1 MSKIYRV
8 EENIVDFYKNID
20 AVSMH
25 GSTDTQSATLQHTN
39 TTGQQQRR
47 PVTLPNTNQRQ
58 RQAKDE
64 KEKKEQA
71 PSAAG
76 VLQQQLRFM
85 PSGFIVIPTVCSG
98 TAQDYIKC
106 KNCKNRNVQKV
117 ASCLSSCD
125 RVLSSWW

>member
-8 EENIVDFYKNID
+8 EENVDFYKNID

-39 TTGQQQRR
+39 TTGQQQRP
-47 PVTLPNTNQRQ
+47 PVTLPNANQRR

-64 KEKKEQA
+64 NEKKQA

-76 VLQQQLRFM
+76 VLQQQLHFM

-98 TAQDYIKC
+98 TVQYGATYDSTGLHKAQKL
-106 KNCKNRNVQKV
+106 QK
-117 ASCLSSCD
+117 
-125 RVLSSWW
+125 